1 MSVFSSSSA
10 SPDSAPPDSAPPDAS
25 AAHRA
30 AAKRR
35 RRRANLVGWSFILP
49 NFLGFAALTLIPV
62 FGVFVLSFAHWD
74 SYSSPRWAGLDNFR
88 RLWND
93 ANFWAAL
100 KNTFYYSAGHIPL
113 TLAVSLGLAV
123 LLNQKLRGVRLLRTA
138 FFFPYITSLVAVA
151 VVWNMLLS
159 PEAGPVNQFLHFLG
173 IAHPPGW
180 TSSQNWAMPGLIIAS
195 VWRDMGY
202 YMVLFLAGL
211 QTIPAELYEA
221 ARVDGAGPWQRFWH
235 VTLPGLRPTMFFV
248 TVMLTVASFK
258 VFDLVQVMTEGGPG
272 RATLVLSQ
280 LIFRQGITQG
290 RFGYSSAVSLA
301 LFAVCLVITMVQFRT
316 QRRSER

>member
-1 MSVFSSSSA
+1 VTTLSRTAGQPSA
-10 SPDSAPPDSAPPDAS
+10 S
-25 AAHRA
+25 HA
-30 AAKRR
+30 AAGRR
-35 RRRANLVGWSFILP
+35 RRRRNTLIAWTFILP

-62 FGVFVLSFAHWD
+62 LGALAVSFTQWD
-74 SYSSPRWAGLDNFR
+74 SYSTPEWIGLDNFR
-88 RLWND
+88 RMWD
-93 ANFWAAL
+93 DDNFWAAL
-100 KNTFYYSAGHIPL
+100 QNTCYYAGGHIPL
-113 TLAVSLGLAV
+113 TLVVSLGLAV
-123 LLNQKLRGVRLLRTA
+123 LLNQKLRGVKILRTA

-159 PEAGPVNQFLHFLG
+159 PEVGPVNQFLHSLG

-180 TSSQNWAMPGLIIAS
+180 TISSQWAMPALVITS

-221 ARVDGAGPWQRFWH
+221 TRMDGAGAWRRFWH
-235 VTLPGLRPTMFFV
+235 VTLPCLRPTTFFV
-248 TVMLTVASFK
+248 LVMLTVSSFK

-272 RATLVLSQ
+272 RSTLVLSQ
-280 LIFRQGITQG
+280 LIFREGITQG
-290 RFGYSSAVSLA
+290 RFGYSSAISLA
-301 LFAVCLVITMVQFRT
+301 LFVICLVITIVQFQF

>member
-1 MSVFSSSSA
+1 MSAV
-10 SPDSAPPDSAPPDAS
+10 APPAAPPAADGAS

-35 RRRANLVGWSFILP
+35 RRRNLLVGWSFILP
-49 NFLGFAALTLIPV
+49 NFLGFAALTLLPV
-62 FGVFVLSFAHWD
+62 IGALAISFTDWD
-74 SYSSPRWAGLDNFR
+74 SYSTPKWAGLDNFQ

-93 ANFWAAL
+93 SNFWAAL
-100 KNTFYYSAGHIPL
+100 QNTLYYAAGHIPL
-113 TLAVSLGLAV
+113 TLLVSLGLAV
-123 LLNQKLRGVRLLRTA
+123 LLNQKLRGVHVLRTA

-159 PEAGPVNQFLHFLG
+159 PESGPVNQFLMSLG
-173 IAHPPGW
+173 IDHPPGW
-180 TSSQNWAMPGLIIAS
+180 TSSQDWAMPALIITS

-211 QTIPAELYEA
+211 QTVPAELYEA
-221 ARVDGAGPWQRFWH
+221 ARMDGAGPWHRFWH
-235 VTLPGLRPTMFFV
+235 VTLPGLRPTTFFV
-248 TVMLTVASFK
+248 TVMITVSSFK

-272 RATLVLSQ
+272 RSTLVLSQ
-280 LIFRQGITQG
+280 LIFREGITQG
-290 RFGYSSAVSLA
+290 RFGYASAVSLA
-301 LFAVCLVITMVQFRT
+301 LFLICLVITVIQFRM